1 MKFKIDENLPAEV
14 AEQRRELGH
23 EASTVVQEVLTG
35 APDSAI
41 VAAADAEA
49 RILLTLDKG
58 IANLLRHPTAT
69 HHGVVLFRPGSVGR
83 RSVLEFVGERPP
95 GSAWSPLGWQ
105 DHRGHRTRDPIPIAS
120 RPKLRVY
127 YHS

>member
-14 AEQRRELGH
+14 AEHLRELGH

-41 VAAADAEA
+41 VAAEA

-83 RSVLEFVGERPP
+83 RSVLEFVGERLPALL
-95 GSAWSPLGWQ
+95 GLPLDGKITVVTE
-105 DHRGHRTRDPIPIAS
+105 RGIRS
-120 RPKLRVY
+120 R
-127 YHS
+127 

>member
-14 AEQRRELGH
+14 AEQLRELGH

-41 VAAADAEA
+41 VAAAAAEA

-69 HHGVVLFRPGSVGR
+69 NHGVVLFRPGSVR
-83 RSVLEFVGERPP
+83 YSNSSASVSRLCLVSPWMARSPWSQNA
-95 GSAWSPLGWQ
+95 GS
-105 DHRGHRTRDPIPIAS
+105 DPDSEPADCAY
-120 RPKLRVY
+120 RKLRPI
-127 YHS
+127 